1 MTDSGPP
8 LRPVGDTHDTGR
20 LTTVLQAQRA
30 VYEPQ
35 VRESRPAPSVSVPAS
50 RSLRAWGESIVLTLL
65 FPVVGWLADRAD
77 PFFLKHSFPWIVFA
91 PLLIGLRHG
100 FAAGCTSASVLGGFL
115 VVAWRTQTLGASAFP
130 AEPFLGLLALA
141 MLTGQFSDLWRR
153 DARRSA
159 ATLELVNRR
168 ASEFARAH
176 FLLELSHDR
185 LEEQNA
191 RTPNLRDAL
200 AQVDKLAPN
209 AGWQALAD
217 PMMAIFATHAMLEVG
232 TLVRVDAQGQVS
244 DVVATLGRAAPVESG
259 DALLREAVHSRAL
272 TYLPHGAPAEPL
284 VAEQSRLLAAVPVI
298 DSGGKLQA
306 VLCVQAMPFV
316 AFHKKNLEALAILA
330 GHFADVVARPT
341 APFDPERDR
350 QIEFET
356 RLSRA
361 LHDRR
366 AFGVPAVVA
375 ALSMNYGS
383 SVTGIID
390 VIIAGSL
397 RPRDATY
404 RTTDRLGNMTLFML
418 LTMTDDSA
426 GRVLQDRVEGIV
438 QRELYRSL
446 SQVGA
451 GFAFC
456 VVETNDTLAGCTER
470 LLQAVG
476 GPRE

>member
-1 MTDSGPP
+1 M
-8 LRPVGDTHDTGR
+8 
-20 LTTVLQAQRA
+20 
-30 VYEPQ
+30 
-35 VRESRPAPSVSVPAS
+35 
-50 RSLRAWGESIVLTLL
+50 
-65 FPVVGWLADRAD
+65 ADRAD

-100 FAAGCTSASVLGGFL
+100 FAAGCTSASVLGGLL
-115 VVAWRTQTLGASAFP
+115 VLAWRTQTLGASAFP

-153 DARRSA
+153 DARRLG

-191 RTPNLRDAL
+191 RVPNLRDAL

-209 AGWQALAD
+209 AGSWQALAD

-232 TLVRVDAQGQVS
+232 TLVRVDAQGQVFE
-244 DVVATLGRAAPVESG
+244 VVATLGHAGPVDSS
-259 DALLREAVHSRAL
+259 DALLRGAVRSRAL
-272 TYLPHGAPAEPL
+272 TYLPHGASAEPL
-284 VAEQSRLLAAVPVI
+284 VVEQSRLLAAVPVI

-306 VLCVQAMPFV
+306 VLCVQSMPFV

-330 GHFADVVARPT
+330 GHFADLVTRP
-341 APFDPERDR
+341 AAQFDPERDR

-366 AFGVPAVVA
+366 AFGVPSVVA
-375 ALSMNYGS
+375 ALSMSYGS
-383 SVTGIID
+383 GVTGIVD

-397 RPRDATY
+397 RPRDAIY
-404 RTTDRLGNMTLFML
+404 CKSDRLGNTTLFVL
-418 LTMTDDSA
+418 LPMTDESA

-438 QRELYRSL
+438 QRELYRPL
-446 SQVGA
+446 GQAGA
-451 GFAFC
+451 TFAFC
-456 VVETNDTLAGCTER
+456 VVGTSDTLAGCMER
-470 LLQAVG
+470 LSQAVKES
-476 GPRE
+476 P